1 MFPKGEGEKPVESN
15 IMPSKSKDST
25 IAAGLTPTDM
35 MRQYQR
41 IKAQYQDAILL
52 FRFGDFYEM
61 FFDDAER
68 MARELQLVLTSRPQ
82 GKGMERVPMC
92 GIPFYRVDGYLA
104 RLIGRGHKV
113 AICEQLEDA
122 SLAKRL
128 VERGV
133 VRVVTPGTLYEVGE
147 GETFLVALLPT
158 EQRVGVVWLE
168 LSTGE
173 FFGTES
179 WPAELPSL
187 FAKFPP
193 RELLVPT
200 GQESWAA
207 GLRSWMQRLPPVTV
221 REWSEFAPDHAKAAL
236 QTHFGVERVD
246 AFGFYEGEPVLRA
259 AGALFRYVQETQKEF
274 LPHVKALRPYRPS
287 DFLVLDASTQRNLE
301 LTESLFDHRTE
312 GSLFAVLDR
321 TVTGMGRR
329 RLKFWVLHP
338 LLSGAEIARRQDA
351 IAELIASLPLRQ
363 GIRAQLRCILDLER
377 LTSRLTSQIARPRDI
392 IGLKTSLA
400 ALPELCHLLEE
411 VVSSI
416 LSEIKDQL
424 DPLTDVGA
432 HIDRTLLDDPKASLT
447 DGGLIRDGVSETLDE
462 ARALMNES
470 QQALAGLE
478 HQERERTHIQSLKV
492 GFNKIFGYY
501 LEITKPNL
509 KLVPPEYI
517 RKQTVAVGERFITPA
532 LQHLEAKILT
542 ATEHSKNLEHELFC
556 VLRRWVAD
564 QGDRLRRVADLLAT
578 LDALVSLAET
588 AAASGWRRPEV
599 TEDFALQISEGRHPT
614 VETTGS
620 SFVPNDLE
628 LTAERFLLIVTG
640 PNMAGKSTYARQ
652 AALLVLLAQVGS
664 YIPAQAARIGIVDR
678 IFTRVGAADLLAR
691 GMSTFML
698 EMTETAHI
706 LRHAT
711 ARSLIILDEIGR
723 GTGTADG
730 LAIARAVIAYLV
742 RRIGAKTLFTTHY
755 HEVTTL
761 ASTLEAV
768 SNACLQVRD
777 DGGDVTF
784 LFKVLP
790 GVSSRSYGIHVAR
803 LAGLPEEVV
812 TQAAALLGEP
822 ISLPLQIPE
831 IAAAPAPR
839 RDASPSDPVEERLRR
854 IDPLHT
860 TPFEALQL
868 LHELRE
874 RVVQGATAEQSPSRA
889 PR

>member
-1 MFPKGEGEKPVESN
+1 MRSKP
-15 IMPSKSKDST
+15 KDSAT
-25 IAAGLTPTDM
+25 AAGLTATDM

-61 FFDDAER
+61 FFEDAER
-68 MARELQLVLTSRPQ
+68 IARELQLVLTSRPQ

-92 GIPFYRVDGYLA
+92 GIPFYRVDGYIA
-104 RLIGRGHKV
+104 RLIARGYKV
-113 AICEQLEDA
+113 AICEQLEEA
-122 SLAKRL
+122 SPAKRL

-147 GETFLVALLPT
+147 GETFLVALLPS

-193 RELLVPT
+193 RELLLPT

-207 GLRSWMQRLPPVTV
+207 SLRSWLQPMPPITA
-221 REWSEFAPDHAKAAL
+221 REWSEFAPEHAKAVLKA
-236 QTHFGVERVD
+236 HFGAERVE

-259 AGALFRYVQETQKEF
+259 GGALFRYVQETQKQF
-274 LPHVKALRPYRPS
+274 LPHIKALRPYRPS
-287 DFLVLDASTQRNLE
+287 DFLILDASTQRNLE
-301 LTESLFDHRTE
+301 LTESLFDRRTE
-312 GSLFAVLDR
+312 GSLLAILDR
-321 TVTGMGRR
+321 TVSGMGRR

-338 LLSGAEIARRQDA
+338 LLSSAEIARRQDA
-351 IAELIASLPLRQ
+351 IAELIASPPLRQ
-363 GIRAQLRCILDLER
+363 GLRTSLRAILDLER
-377 LTSRLTSQIARPRDI
+377 LASRLTSQIARPRD
-392 IGLKTSLA
+392 LVAVKTSLA
-400 ALPELCHLLEE
+400 ALPELGNFLSDVTSSLLR
-411 VVSSI
+411 
-416 LSEIKDQL
+416 EIKDQL
-424 DPLTDVGA
+424 DPQTDVWERIHG
-432 HIDRTLLDDPKASLT
+432 TLLDDSKVSST
-447 DGGLIRDGVSETLDE
+447 EGGLIRDGVSGALDE
-462 ARALMNES
+462 ARALLNDS

-478 HQERERTHIQSLKV
+478 HQERERTHIHSLKV

-509 KLVPPEYI
+509 KLVPQDYV

-542 ATEHSKNLEHELFC
+542 ATEHSKHLEYELFC
-556 VLRRWVAD
+556 ALRRWVAD
-564 QGDRLRRVADLLAT
+564 QSDRLRRVADLLAT
-578 LDALVSLAET
+578 LDALLSLAEV
-588 AAASGWRRPEV
+588 AAASGWQRPEV
-599 TEDFALQISEGRHPT
+599 TDEFALQISEGRHPT
-614 VETTGS
+614 VEPTGS

-628 LTAERFLLIVTG
+628 LTTERFLLIVTG

-652 AALLVLLAQVGS
+652 AALLVLLAQIGS

-711 ARSLIILDEIGR
+711 PRSLIILDEVGR

-730 LAIARAVIAYLV
+730 LAIARAVVEYLV
-742 RRIGAKTLFTTHY
+742 RRVRAKTLFTTHY

-761 ASTLEAV
+761 GDRLGAV

-777 DGGDVTF
+777 DGGDVAF
-784 LFKVLP
+784 LYKVLP
-790 GVSSRSYGIHVAR
+790 GVSSHSYGIHVAR
-803 LAGLPEEVV
+803 LAGLPEEIV
-812 TQAAALLGEP
+812 TEAAALLAEP
-822 ISLPLQIPE
+822 LSAPLPTPK
-831 IAAAPAPR
+831 IAAAPLPLG
-839 RDASPSDPVEERLRR
+839 DASPPPPVEERLRR
-854 IDPLHT
+854 IDPLHI
-860 TPFEALQL
+860 TPFEALRL

-874 RVVQGATAEQSPSRA
+874 WVIQRATADQPA
-889 PR
+889 PRVCR